1 MKTTI
6 EFLDAVKA
14 KLGIES
20 DYALAKRLGFP
31 LSTVSNYRTG
41 RRVLD
46 DDAAL
51 SVANVLDV
59 HPFVV
64 IASANAE
71 RAKTPE
77 QRERWSSVMEKFSA
91 SFRNLL
97 SGWTGEERRR
107 VQRLQVSV
115 H

>member
-6 EFLDAVKA
+6 EFLDAVKE

-20 DYALAKRLGFP
+20 DYGLAKRLGFS

-41 RRVLD
+41 RRILD

-51 SVANVLDV
+51 IVAQALDV
-59 HPFVV
+59 HPFNV
-64 IASANAE
+64 IAAVNAE

-77 QRERWSSVMEKFSA
+77 MRARWMGLVEGFLS
-91 SFRNLL
+91 LL
-97 SGWTGEERRR
+97 PHAKTARSLALPR
-107 VQRLQVSV
+107 
-115 H
+115 

>member
-6 EFLDAVKA
+6 EFLDAVKE
-14 KLGIES
+14 KFGIES

-51 SVANVLDV
+51 AVALALGL
-59 HPFVV
+59 HPFTV

-77 QRERWSSVMEKFSA
+77 QRARWSGVMEKFSA
-91 SFRNLL
+91 SFKNHLL
-97 SGWTGEERRR
+97 GCWPGLERRLSPR
-107 VQRLQVSV
+107 
-115 H
+115 